1 MKTKDKICVCDMG
14 LLQPDGTLCFLK
26 EFGEYYKENKQIVG
40 SRLRDLINWFKAS
53 EIGILC
59 DCEDSQSFIKL
70 KDMGISQDELINEAE
85 ELFKKAD
92 EDTLKL
98 IRSRLDEIDQTNHIF
113 LKDKNER

>member
-53 EIGILC
+53 EIGILATAPLSVW
-59 DCEDSQSFIKL
+59 EKILRGQ
-70 KDMGISQDELINEAE
+70 
-85 ELFKKAD
+85 
-92 EDTLKL
+92 
-98 IRSRLDEIDQTNHIF
+98 
-113 LKDKNER
+113 